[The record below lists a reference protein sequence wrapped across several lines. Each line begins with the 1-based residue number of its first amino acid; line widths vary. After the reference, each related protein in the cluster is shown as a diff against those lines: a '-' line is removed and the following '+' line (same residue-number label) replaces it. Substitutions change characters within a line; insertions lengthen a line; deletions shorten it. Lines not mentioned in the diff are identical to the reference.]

1 MMRESKEKIKS
12 RMIRN
17 AARIWGF
24 QEPQAESTFDPLVS
38 LLLGACAF
46 ELEKISS
53 EINNS
58 ESRIIER
65 MVNILTPHP
74 ITSPHPSYAVAYA
87 RPYKNVAKVLPD
99 YQFYAEVKIADRYE
113 KKSEEKQVF
122 FSPTGTFSLTNG
134 YVRYIV
140 ANRKIYEI
148 VDDQYKD
155 IVSDKFKKSLSPS
168 SLYLGLSLEERPNE
182 ITLFFNVINEHLRQA
197 FFDELESCRW
207 KSGNNDIAARKGIT
221 DLGKQGHD
229 IYQLINRETDL
240 SSKISHHVNQFFN
253 RQFITL
259 PVKDIDGQKDSG
271 WKKIPQAFAD
281 SIDEKELSSLDDEIT
296 WIELQF
302 NRPLS
307 DELLE
312 SLTCSLNCFPVINRR
327 LNEYTGSTRELIN
340 IIPLHTEDIFFDL
353 KSVSNSKGEPYRI
366 NHFKSQSEITRGSAL
381 LRTDG
386 VGRFD
391 TRNAME
397 YLEYLL
403 ELLKEE
409 SAAFNIIGSDMI
421 ASNLR
426 ELNQT
431 IARLEKKIED
441 VELEKGDTAYLM
453 LKPTEGDR
461 QVYVEFWSTNCTLA
475 NNIKAGSLLNVY
487 RADSIDYNASRL
499 MTTTTGGKEKPS
511 TENRINA
518 FRRSLQSGDRVVT
531 EEDIKAL
538 CFEFMDD
545 SVSQV
550 EIEKGIE
557 KGTGKSEGFI
567 RTIDVYLTLNKGHEL
582 EPAERDSVIH
592 ELIVLL
598 ETRSSNIFPFRIF
611 IRDKN

>member
-1 MMRESKEKIKS
+1 
-12 RMIRN
+12 MIRN

-38 LLLGACAF
+38 LLLGACAY

-87 RPYKNVAKVLPD
+87 RPYKNAAKVLPD
-99 YQFYAEVKIADRYE
+99 YQFYAEVNIADRYE

-122 FSPTGTFSLTNG
+122 FSPTGTFRLTNG
-134 YVRYIV
+134 CIRYMV
-140 ANRKIYEI
+140 ASKRVYEI

-155 IVSDKFKKSLSPS
+155 IVSDKFRKSLPS
-168 SLYLGLSLEERPNE
+168 TSLYLGLALEERPNE
-182 ITLFFNVINEHLRQA
+182 ITLFFDVINEHLRQS

-207 KSGNNDIAARKGIT
+207 KCGKSDITARKGIT
-221 DLGKQGHD
+221 DIGKQDHD
-229 IYQLINRETDL
+229 IYQLINREIDL
-240 SSKISHHVNQFFN
+240 STKISDHVNHFFN
-253 RQFITL
+253 RQFVTL
-259 PVKDIDGQKDSG
+259 PVRDIDGQKDSI
-271 WKKIPQAFAD
+271 WNNIPQSLTE
-281 SIDEKELSSLDDEIT
+281 SIDEKGLSIFDDEIT
-296 WIELQF
+296 WLELQF
-302 NRPLS
+302 NKPLS
-307 DELLE
+307 DELFE
-312 SLTCSLNCFPVINRR
+312 GLTCSLNCFPVINRR

-353 KSVSNSKGEPYRI
+353 KSVSNSNGEPYRI
-366 NHFKSQSEITRGSAL
+366 NHFKSQSEITKGSAL

-391 TRNAME
+391 TRSAME

-409 SAAFNIIGSDMI
+409 SAAFNVIGSDMI

-441 VELEKGDTAYLM
+441 VEFEKGDTAYLM
-453 LKPTEGDR
+453 LKPPEGDR

-475 NNIKAGSLLNVY
+475 NNIKAGNMLNVY
-487 RADSIDYNASRL
+487 RADDIDYNASRL
-499 MTTTTGGKEKPS
+499 MTTTAGGKEKPS

-538 CFEFMDD
+538 CFEFLGE
-545 SVSQV
+545 SLSQV
-550 EIEKGIE
+550 EIKKGIE
-557 KGTGKSEGFI
+557 KGTGKSEGFM
-567 RTIDVYLTLNKGHEL
+567 RTIDVCLTLNKGHEM
-582 EPAERDSVIH
+582 EPAERDSVKH
-592 ELIVLL
+592 ELIILL
-598 ETRSSNIFPFRIF
+598 ETHSSNIFPFRIF
-611 IRDKN
+611 IQDKN